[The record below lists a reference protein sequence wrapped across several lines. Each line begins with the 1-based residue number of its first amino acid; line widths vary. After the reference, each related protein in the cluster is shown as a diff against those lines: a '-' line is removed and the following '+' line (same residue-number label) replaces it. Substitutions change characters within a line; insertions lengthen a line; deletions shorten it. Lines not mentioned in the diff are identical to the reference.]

1 VGSAVRNT
9 ALDPDGYWVKI
20 VGQNQSES
28 ASVST
33 NLEVYRLN
41 HMILCVKGVER
52 SMQFYRWALGM
63 NLIRAVEQPEVI
75 FGLYFLGCRREG
87 EVGVY
92 GMGVRGIPGG

>member
-1 VGSAVRNT
+1 
-9 ALDPDGYWVKI
+9 
-20 VGQNQSES
+20 
-28 ASVST
+28 
-33 NLEVYRLN
+33 
-41 HMILCVKGVER
+41 
-52 SMQFYRWALGM
+52 MQFYRWALGM